1 MAKQVNMK
9 EVKNLMSKLGLSEE
23 EAIELWKCDNDIE
36 ENEEQNELDRK
47 ASKVKVSV
55 TDGNK
60 TKGKSKPRTH
70 INSDAKIALWNLLKE
85 FCENIEGA
93 EVTVLKNEKLLQ
105 IVYQDLNFKLDLIQ
119 MREPKA

>member
-1 MAKQVNMK
+1 MAKQINMT
-9 EVKNLMSKLGLSEE
+9 EVKNLMAKLSLSEE
-23 EAIELWKCDNDIE
+23 EAIELWKCDNDME
-36 ENEEQNELDRK
+36 ENEEQNELDTK

-70 INSDAKIALWNLLKE
+70 INSEPKIELWNMLKE

-93 EVTVLKNEKLLQ
+93 ETTVLKNEKLLQ
-105 IVYQDLNFKLDLIQ
+105 IAYKDLHFKLDLIQ
-119 MREPKA
+119 TREPKE